1 MKGRWE
7 LKEQMMDW
15 KSNMA
20 YVRLLKRHLELLM
33 CFGALSHATCVALW
47 TRKNNILENRGVIID
62 FLLTHSISSKSV
74 HQRDEEERN
83 RDQSSNKQM
92 NVFHVLLFI
101 KRIKWKIVGI
111 FLSADAPDDDEHV
124 CEWNF
129 SLFYWNYDG
138 LRKILKIIYF
148 YCNCTT
154 NNSQLFNFK
163 NSSMR

>member
-1 MKGRWE
+1 
-7 LKEQMMDW
+7 
-15 KSNMA
+15 
-20 YVRLLKRHLELLM
+20 
-33 CFGALSHATCVALW
+33 
-47 TRKNNILENRGVIID
+47 
-62 FLLTHSISSKSV
+62 
-74 HQRDEEERN
+74 
-83 RDQSSNKQM
+83 M

-154 NNSQLFNFK
+154 NNSQLFNFLK
-163 NSSMR
+163 FINAIITAISSFSTTHSPILILIRKRNLQYPLTKSFLYFMSSAPFLLVVVYMYAAVLKWESWLTFLSAIVNIAVDDAKK